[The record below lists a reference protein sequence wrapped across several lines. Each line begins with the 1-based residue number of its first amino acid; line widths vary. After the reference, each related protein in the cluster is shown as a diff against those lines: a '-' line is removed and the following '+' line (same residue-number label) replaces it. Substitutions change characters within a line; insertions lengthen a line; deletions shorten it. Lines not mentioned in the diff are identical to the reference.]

1 MVKTRAEMEKENGKQ
16 PEMIPEDLEMEPPA
30 QDQQAVQCG
39 DRVTLVNNRTGV
51 VRYVGSTD
59 FAVGEMYGIELDA
72 KLPTGNDGS
81 FGNVRYFSTDHGR
94 GIFVRRSAII
104 AVDSLP
110 ITEQIFENKNDIR
123 EDADLYR
130 QKTVIEIDKLI
141 EEDIY
146 NDNGNDGQ
154 METIEEEEE
163 EDIKIDVDSYVT
175 LTSGQTGFVRYIGVT
190 DFSKGEEVLGVELDQ
205 WDVNGNDG
213 SRNGK
218 KYFTCKNGRGIFVKQ
233 DSVIRVL
240 KIPDTLKHLELKDLM
255 SSDERDVRTG
265 KKLGLEERIKMLE
278 EKEKETQR
286 EQELQKMIEKL
297 QVGDRVELDRS
308 RTEIIHLINNNNN
321 NKGTVRYIAPVEA
334 ASGGEAIGIELDK
347 ISSQGHDG
355 KGKFATKDGFGI
367 FVRAKEIKKVFVRQ
381 LMEYGTNA
389 GNATDFL
396 VNGENIV
403 VHVDDRVRIQG
414 GRTGMVRYV
423 GPLAG
428 MEDAKKQYI
437 GLELDEWD
445 PKATSGTFKGKE
457 YFRVNANKGAF
468 IDVSQVVENLGS
480 TNVIEKNQTPPKPYD
495 GDLGRGQVV
504 KTKYYGIGTIMF
516 MGFEHFS
523 DGEVIGLELK
533 QWWPNGSDGTV
544 SNKEYFKCP
553 QGRSYFCSRKDI
565 EKVLTEAEIK
575 ALKESETTKNNDI
588 NKLVEDWTEP
598 KTNLKQMPVIKDR
611 VRVFDGQTGVI
622 QFIGSVDF
630 AEGTWIGLV
639 LDDFSPNATDGTVKN
654 KQYFRTKPQRGFFTK
669 QKYLTENLGSIVN
682 TPLDRVVLMDT
693 TRNEGV
699 KFKVG
704 DRIQM
709 AEGGTGVVKYVG
721 SDAGEEET
729 EPVIGVE
736 LDTWDPNANDGKF
749 KGKSL
754 FKTKMGR
761 GLFTRRQSIM
771 QVLPPKLEYLSNLK
785 VLPDKGDRVRL
796 RSGEE
801 GIVQRIEKPLT
812 ATTPISQQEIQ
823 IVLLDSSIGVDGSKR
838 IVRLSDLSENLGKY
852 YDERYSSLQNEPLEL
867 KVGDHVRL
875 LRGKT
880 GKIKYVGPVGGEVEM
895 IGVEL
900 DSSNPSG
907 HNGKGYFVTTNGRGY
922 FAKRS
927 DVIELIE
934 RPNDTEQAKI
944 QTQRYRQMRGL
955 QKRLYKIEQLE
966 KNNHLGTELNRNQG
980 HFMQRKMSIQRQLK
994 ELTEAFNASYPLIEI
1009 DDVVKRESAIGL
1021 NGPNLPVNHG
1031 APQVKT
1037 GDKVILD
1044 SGEVGKIMFIG
1055 SVSFDDREML
1065 GILLDNWS
1073 PNGIGTVD
1081 GTQYFVAPE
1090 GRGLLVPFDSI
1101 VGLFDEEKEDS
1112 NKTPVKNDQRR
1123 RSMELE
1129 PVREEN
1135 DDDLNKDDADDFKE
1149 LPELIEL
1156 QEEEKPTFPD
1166 LPKVG
1171 ETINVGG
1178 IHIYMYICKSGVVK
1192 YVGKTDFSKDEP
1204 MIGIQLNS
1212 WSANATDGTLFGKKY
1227 FEAEPG
1233 TGYFVRRQSFATL
1246 KDMIKDDDAQKILR
1260 QDSLALENF
1269 DPQSLGVFYEKDDHV
1284 ITNDGYSGKVAFIGK
1299 VKFAP
1304 HEMVGLNLDEWD
1316 PNGHNGTV
1324 RDDSYFEAS
1333 AGMGWFARADCI
1345 TQKSGSRKKK
1355 KKQKYYMKVDIGQ
1368 RVQLRNGMRGLIRF
1382 YDRTDFPGSEK
1393 WVGLELDDWY
1403 YNAHDGTVNGK
1414 TYFATSKGRGFFV
1427 KPEEISIVLR
1437 KEEEKR
1443 AQSLRVM
1450 PELGDRVRS
1459 IRGKTGVVKFI
1470 GEVDFNRGTLIGVEL
1485 DRWNPNAGD
1494 GTVNGVQYFT
1504 CSHGRGYF
1512 TTLSHLVENL
1522 GSTLPASL
1530 QSNSDSNAQDEQ
1542 KNPPPNIKPGDKVKL
1557 AQGKVG
1563 VVRYI
1568 GTTEE
1573 TGNEEIVGIEL
1584 ESWDANARD
1593 GTLGLKK
1600 LFDAN
1605 KGRGYFTRRKSIAN
1619 VVRTHI
1625 KDGAYAKLKN
1635 LVATPQ
1641 YNGQIVKILG
1651 YAPEKQRWKVRLHE
1665 EKKDNKLLG
1674 VKEENLAPIFDWEV
1688 PPEMDSKT
1696 GHLTRAPLIGDR
1708 VRTKTGKT
1716 GIVRFVG
1723 ETDFAR
1729 DQLSIGLELDQ
1740 WHPSAYSGTVDGKE
1754 YFKCK
1759 EGHGYFTT
1767 LERLVANLGQFD
1779 ESEQVAPL
1787 PPKPK
1792 FAVGDKVKLARGKT
1806 GVVKFIGVTEF
1817 SKGEEIVGLELSQWT
1832 EGAHDGKIR
1841 GKRYSRQSLVADE
1854 TSNSQSSRLR
1864 ARREIKKTK
1873 RKLHQIAVLE
1883 TRREKG
1889 ETLTPK
1895 QLQRI
1900 VSKEVLLKKL
1910 NELENGNFDFEAQDR
1925 ERKEMNLKKRNQ
1937 LLERKA
1943 TMDLGT
1949 KKWTVPVSIG
1959 DAVQLESGAT
1969 GVVKWIGKVPFLT
1982 DDVLGLLMDESNPNY
1997 HNGELD
2003 GKEYFKTPNGRGYF
2017 ALQEE
2022 VQKNMGTTKRTRPT
2036 RNDTSKGTSQ
2046 SNVNVG
2052 DNVKT
2057 MQGLGK
2063 VVWKGEVVGE
2073 DGKNVEEMLGVELE
2087 AFDPNANDGS
2097 IQGTKYFESRP
2108 GHAIFT
2114 RRESLQLPLSND
2126 FDQDQPNG
2134 VEFALG
2140 DRVKID
2146 NGCTGVV
2153 RFVGLVAFDKKEE
2166 MVGIELDQ
2174 WSPNGNNGSVN
2185 GTKYFDCP
2193 SMRGFFCY
2201 KYQIVEN
2208 MGSTI
2213 RSSREEENKAN
2224 ESGDKDWT
2232 NEKGKAVKVGD
2243 HVELD
2248 RGRTGVVKWVGKTD
2262 FSKEEM
2268 LGIELD
2274 EWWINGHDGS
2284 KDGKKY
2290 FQCAEGHGYFAHRR
2304 SIAEIKTDELSKV
2317 DPVIQET
2324 NRRANRIER
2333 LRKHLRDIQRYE
2345 QRLAGGD
2352 RLHKGQIE
2360 KIQRKDKYK
2369 EELEQLQKAPPPNLQ
2384 EIMLERQYE
2393 DDTQTQLTK
2402 DEVSIQD
2409 LKETQ
2414 ARESEED
2421 EDVDDENDENDDEN
2435 DENDEEQ
2442 GGDVENNNEQIQGTS
2457 HRKSIVEN
2465 LIQVNVGDR
2474 VRILGNKTGVVR
2486 YFGNVD
2492 FSNEKLVGIELDS
2505 WHPNATNGTVR
2516 GKTYFKCDRGRG
2528 FFAKESLI
2536 LENLGHAGMQK
2547 ETTNDEEEGT
2557 PPPQAPLPK
2566 IQFKIGDYVKLA
2578 RGKTGVVK
2586 YIGETAFTQGEIIG
2600 LELDTWDSYG
2610 HNGTI
2615 RDRKYFEANE
2625 GRGYFTKRELIS
2637 QVVIPLVKPID
2648 LKTVN
2653 ATFQLR
2659 PFKSGDRVQI
2669 KENGRT
2675 GIVKYVGF
2683 PAFTGG
2689 EVIGIELDEWSMD
2702 AHDGIVNN
2710 EVIFETFPGRGVFTR
2725 RDDIEKYDPEQKKLE
2740 EAKVQLKLG
2749 DKIKLTNNRTGVVK
2763 YIGADHLSDQE
2774 IIGVELGLLLY
2785 YCVYVNTISAND
2797 STKHKQC
2804 PIGRGIFARR
2814 SSVVSVEP
2822 VPEVETKSEDSEDER
2837 DEIRYDIGDR

>member
-1 MVKTRAEMEKENGKQ
+1 KKNFFFFFFLKKKKVYTYDSFILKKKKKKKKLKIFRTRAEMEKENGKQ
-16 PEMIPEDLEMEPPA
+16 PEMIPEDLEMEPPV

-51 VRYVGSTD
+51 VRFVGATD
-59 FAVGEMYGIELDA
+59 FALGEMYGIELDA
-72 KLPTGNDGS
+72 KLPIGNDGS
-81 FGNVRYFSTDHGR
+81 FGNIRYFSTDHGR
-94 GIFVRRSAII
+94 GIFVRRAAII
-104 AVDSLP
+104 AVDPLP
-110 ITEQIFENKNDIR
+110 LLEETAESKDDASENVDI
-123 EDADLYR
+123 YR
-130 QKTVIEIDKLI
+130 QKTVIEKGRSDNDNDEQMERMGAI
-141 EEDIY
+141 EED
-146 NDNGNDGQ
+146 
-154 METIEEEEE
+154 EEEEE
-163 EDIKIDVDSYVT
+163 EEEKEEEKEKEEDVRVEVDAYVT
-175 LTSGQTGFVRYIGVT
+175 LMNGQTGVTLFILFTCKQKMYIKLYIHIVNPT
-190 DFSKGEEVLGVELDQ
+190 TMMEYKGEEVLGIELDQ

-213 SRNGK
+213 SKNGK

-233 DSVIRVL
+233 DSVTRVL
-240 KIPDTLKHLELKDLM
+240 KIPVTLKHLELKDLM

-265 KKLGLEERIKMLE
+265 KKLGLEERIKILE

-308 RTEIIHLINNNNN
+308 RTGICLKDDLFNNNKNKKN
-321 NKGTVRYIAPVEA
+321 NKGTVRYIAPVEI

-347 ISSQGHDG
+347 ISPQGHDG

-367 FVRAKEIKKVFVRQ
+367 FVRAKEIKKVLVRQ
-381 LMEYGTNA
+381 SMEYGAN
-389 GNATDFL
+389 GSNATGL
-396 VNGENIV
+396 LTNGENIV

-414 GRTGMVRYV
+414 GRTGIVRYV

-468 IDVSQVVENLGS
+468 IDVFQVVENLGS
-480 TNVIEKNQTPPKPYD
+480 TNVTEKNQTPPKPYD
-495 GDLGRGQVV
+495 GDLSRGQMV
-504 KTKYYGIGTIMF
+504 KTKYYGIGTVMF
-516 MGFEHFS
+516 MGFGHFS

-544 SNKEYFKCP
+544 DNKEYFKCP

-575 ALKESETTKNNDI
+575 ALKESETTKNNDT
-588 NKLVEDWTEP
+588 NKLVEDWPEP
-598 KTNLKQMPVIKDR
+598 KTNLKRMPVIKDR

-654 KQYFRTKPQRGFFTK
+654 KPYFRTKPQRGFFIK

-682 TPLDRVVLMDT
+682 TPLDRVVLVDT
-693 TRNEGV
+693 TNNEDV

-704 DRIQM
+704 DRIQL

-721 SDAGEEET
+721 SEAGEDEM
-729 EPVIGVE
+729 EPIIGVE

-749 KGKSL
+749 KGKSM

-771 QVLPPKLEYLSNLK
+771 QVLPPKLGHLPHLK

-801 GIVQRIEKPLT
+801 GIVQRIEKSLT
-812 ATTPISQQEIQ
+812 ATTPSSQQEIQ
-823 IVLLDSSIGVDGSKR
+823 IVLLDSFIGGDGSKR

-852 YDERYSSLQNEPLEL
+852 YDERYSSLQNESLEL

-880 GKIKYVGPVGGEVEM
+880 GKIKYIGPVGGEIEM
-895 IGVEL
+895 IGIEL
-900 DSSNPSG
+900 DSFNPSG

-927 DVIELIE
+927 DVVGLIE

-955 QKRLYKIEQLE
+955 QKRLYKIEQIE

-994 ELTEAFNASYPLIEI
+994 DLTEAFNASYPLVEI
-1009 DDVVKRESAIGL
+1009 DDVVKRESANGSNGL
-1021 NGPNLPVNHG
+1021 ALASGHG
-1031 APQVKT
+1031 ASQVKT

-1073 PNGIGTVD
+1073 PNGHSGTVD

-1135 DDDLNKDDADDFKE
+1135 DDDLNNDNADDFKD
-1149 LPELIEL
+1149 LPELVEL
-1156 QEEEKPTFPD
+1156 QEEEEQHFSD

-1171 ETINVGG
+1171 EAIAFGG
-1178 IHIYMYICKSGVVK
+1178 TNK
-1192 YVGKTDFSKDEP
+1192 YVHTEFSKDEP
-1204 MIGIQLNS
+1204 MIGIELNS
-1212 WSANATDGTLFGKKY
+1212 WSANATDGTLFGRRY
-1227 FEAEPG
+1227 FNAAPG
-1233 TGYFVRRQSFATL
+1233 TGYFIRRQSFASL

-1269 DPQSLGVFYEKDDHV
+1269 DPKSLGVFYEKGDHIV
-1284 ITNDGYSGKVAFIGK
+1284 TSDGYSGKVIFTGK

-1304 HEMVGLNLDEWD
+1304 HEMVGLHLDEWD

-1324 RDDSYFEAS
+1324 RDSVLQVIENEQEWKKRVEAE
-1333 AGMGWFARADCI
+1333 
-1345 TQKSGSRKKK
+1345 KKK
-1355 KKQKYYMKVDIGQ
+1355 IKSKYRMKVDVGQ
-1368 RVQLRNGMRGLIRF
+1368 RVQLRNGMRGLVRF
-1382 YDRTDFPGSEK
+1382 CDRTDFASGDK

-1403 YNAHDGTVNGK
+1403 YNAHDGTVNSK
-1414 TYFATSKGRGFFV
+1414 TYFTTSKGRGFFV
-1427 KPEEISIVLR
+1427 KLEEISIVLR

-1450 PELGDRVRS
+1450 PELGDRVRTV
-1459 IRGKTGVVKFI
+1459 RGKTGVVKFI
-1470 GEVDFNRGTLIGVEL
+1470 GEVDFSSGALIGVEL
-1485 DRWNPNAGD
+1485 DRWSPNAGD
-1494 GTVNGVQYFT
+1494 GSVNGVEYFK
-1504 CSHGRGYF
+1504 CLVGRGYF

-1530 QSNSDSNAQDEQ
+1530 QSNAGNDVQAQQ
-1542 KNPPPNIKPGDKVKL
+1542 KEFPPDIKPGDKVKL

-1573 TGNEEIVGIEL
+1573 TGNEEIVGIEFCFFFRPAFTL
-1584 ESWDANARD
+1584 LFALFSHLLDSWDANARD
-1593 GTLGLKK
+1593 GTLGSKK

-1605 KGRGYFTRRKSIAN
+1605 KGKGYFTRRKSIAN
-1619 VVRTHI
+1619 VVKTHI
-1625 KDGAYAKLKN
+1625 KEGGFAKLKN
-1635 LVATPQ
+1635 LVATPK

-1665 EKKDNKLLG
+1665 DKKDNKLLG

-1688 PPEMDSKT
+1688 PLETDFRA
-1696 GHLTRAPLIGDR
+1696 GHLTRAPLVGDR

-1723 ETDFAR
+1723 ETEFAR

-1740 WHPSAYSGTVDGKE
+1740 WHPSAHNGTVNDKE

-1759 EGHGYFTT
+1759 EGHGYFASI
-1767 LERLVANLGQFD
+1767 EQLVANLGQFD

-1792 FAVGDKVKLARGKT
+1792 FAIGDKVKLARGKI

-1841 GKRYSRQSLVADE
+1841 DKRYFKTKPGRGYFTHKGSIVNLVLPDAN
-1854 TSNSQSSRLR
+1854 TANQSSRLR
-1864 ARREIKKTK
+1864 IRREIKKTK
-1873 RKLHQIAVLE
+1873 RRLHQIAVLE

-1889 ETLTPK
+1889 ETLTSK

-1900 VSKEVLLKKL
+1900 ASKDALSKKL

-1925 ERKEMNLKKRNQ
+1925 ERKEMSLKKRNQ

-1943 TMDLGT
+1943 TMDLGA
-1949 KKWTVPVSIG
+1949 KKWTVPVSVG
-1959 DAVQLESGAT
+1959 DAVQLENGAT

-1982 DDVLGLLMDESNPNY
+1982 DDVLGLLMDTTNPNY

-2022 VQKNMGTTKRTRPT
+2022 IQKNMGTTKRTRPKHNQVST
-2036 RNDTSKGTSQ
+2036 ETSQ
-2046 SNVNVG
+2046 NNVNVG
-2052 DNVKT
+2052 DAVKT
-2057 MQGLGK
+2057 MQGPGK
-2063 VVWKGEVVGE
+2063 VVWKGNVIGE
-2073 DGKNVEEMLGVELE
+2073 DGKTEEEMLGVELE

-2097 IQGTKYFESRP
+2097 IQGTKYFESKP

-2114 RRESLQLPLSND
+2114 RRESLQLPLSTD
-2126 FDQDQPNG
+2126 FDQNQPNG
-2134 VEFALG
+2134 VEFTLG
-2140 DRVKID
+2140 DRVKLD

-2153 RFVGLVAFDKKEE
+2153 RFVGPVTFEQKEE
-2166 MVGIELDQ
+2166 TIGIELDQ

-2185 GTKYFDCP
+2185 GIKCFDCP
-2193 SMRGFFCY
+2193 NMRGFFCLRH
-2201 KYQIVEN
+2201 QIVEN

-2213 RSSREEENKAN
+2213 QPSHKEEEKGND
-2224 ESGDKDWT
+2224 SGDKDWL

-2243 HVELD
+2243 YVELD
-2248 RGRTGVVKWVGKTD
+2248 RGRTGVVEWIGKTD
-2262 FSKEEM
+2262 FNEEEM

-2284 KDGKKY
+2284 KDGKRY

-2304 SIAEIKTDELSKV
+2304 SIAEIKRDELPKI

-2324 NRRANRIER
+2324 NRRVNRIDR
-2333 LRKHLRDIQRYE
+2333 LLKHLRDIQRYE

-2384 EIMLERQYE
+2384 DILLERQYE
-2393 DDTQTQLTK
+2393 DDTQVQLAN
-2402 DEVSIQD
+2402 DIPIQD

-2421 EDVDDENDENDDEN
+2421 EDDDENDDEN
-2435 DENDEEQ
+2435 DENEENEKEQ
-2442 GGDVENNNEQIQGTS
+2442 GGNTENSNEQQQGSS
-2457 HRKSIVEN
+2457 HRKSIAEN

-2474 VRILGNKTGVVR
+2474 VRILGNKTGIVR

-2516 GKTYFKCDRGRG
+2516 GKTYFK
-2528 FFAKESLI
+2528 
-2536 LENLGHAGMQK
+2536 
-2547 ETTNDEEEGT
+2547 
-2557 PPPQAPLPK
+2557 
-2566 IQFKIGDYVKLA
+2566 V
-2578 RGKTGVVK
+2578 
-2586 YIGETAFTQGEIIG
+2586 
-2600 LELDTWDSYG
+2600 
-2610 HNGTI
+2610 
-2615 RDRKYFEANE
+2615 
-2625 GRGYFTKRELIS
+2625 
-2637 QVVIPLVKPID
+2637 
-2648 LKTVN
+2648 
-2653 ATFQLR
+2653 
-2659 PFKSGDRVQI
+2659 
-2669 KENGRT
+2669 
-2675 GIVKYVGF
+2675 
-2683 PAFTGG
+2683 
-2689 EVIGIELDEWSMD
+2689 
-2702 AHDGIVNN
+2702 
-2710 EVIFETFPGRGVFTR
+2710 
-2725 RDDIEKYDPEQKKLE
+2725 
-2740 EAKVQLKLG
+2740 
-2749 DKIKLTNNRTGVVK
+2749 
-2763 YIGADHLSDQE
+2763 
-2774 IIGVELGLLLY
+2774 
-2785 YCVYVNTISAND
+2785 
-2797 STKHKQC
+2797 
-2804 PIGRGIFARR
+2804 
-2814 SSVVSVEP
+2814 
-2822 VPEVETKSEDSEDER
+2822 
-2837 DEIRYDIGDR
+2837 